1 MSGFTVRGCKALTDD
16 ITTVFTVSVK
26 SAVDKYLFCFSNM
39 HLFSVTRRKT
49 RPSAASALVC
59 LTFSNDIGFFCFFFL
74 WFCPQRSLRPALTFL
89 IAVSI

>member
-59 LTFSNDIGFFCFFFL
+59 LTFSNDIGFFFVFFFSGFVRRDL
-74 WFCPQRSLRPALTFL
+74 SAPLSHF
-89 IAVSI
+89 